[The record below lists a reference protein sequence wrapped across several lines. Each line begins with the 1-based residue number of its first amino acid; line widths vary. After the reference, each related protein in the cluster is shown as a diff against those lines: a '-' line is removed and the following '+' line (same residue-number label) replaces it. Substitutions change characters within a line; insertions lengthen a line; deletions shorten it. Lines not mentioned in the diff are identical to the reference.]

1 MTAAVPLVKKV
12 LASGRKGWGARRC
25 GSCMEPAPSPPRAPS
40 AVSLAEKLN
49 LDTGT
54 QGPARPTRSHRR
66 RLLMP
71 TPTGQRSGAFQ
82 EAPGTQGPGPSQPST
97 KFQVGGLVAAHCCP
111 HPLSEQVRN
120 S

>member
-1 MTAAVPLVKKV
+1 
-12 LASGRKGWGARRC
+12 
-25 GSCMEPAPSPPRAPS
+25 
-40 AVSLAEKLN
+40 
-49 LDTGT
+49 
-54 QGPARPTRSHRR
+54 
-66 RLLMP
+66 MP